1 MNLKEFL
8 KPDWRKFIGFLIIVA
23 LITIIFQ
30 SSVMGGCCTKETN
43 YFVLPFPSIIH
54 REVNCNSPLASPEC
68 KSESSFKI
76 NYPYYTNYS
85 KLTLVSGKASD
96 IDLKDPGLGGWYYL
110 KHKFYFFRS
119 TFQGD

>member
-76 NYPYYTNYS
+76 NYPFLALN
-85 KLTLVSGKASD
+85 L
-96 IDLKDPGLGGWYYL
+96 IFWYLISCLIIWIYD
-110 KHKFYFFRS
+110 KIKKK
-119 TFQGD
+119 